1 MRRPVTRLAVAL
13 VLMVAFAVA
22 TIAQS
27 AATTVYVTR
36 TGAKYHTASCRYL
49 SRSQIPMALGEAS
62 KRFSPCSICRP
73 PILGATATPAVPEGG
88 STRAAPPSKTS
99 VSGQC
104 QATTKKGTQCSRKAK
119 AGGEYCWQ
127 HER

>member
-13 VLMVAFAVA
+13 VLLVAFAVTA
-22 TIAQS
+22 FAQS
-27 AATTVYVTR
+27 ASTTVYVTR

-49 SRSQIPMALGEAS
+49 SRSQIPTALGEAS
-62 KRFSPCSICRP
+62 KRFGPCSVCRP
-73 PILGATATPAVPEGG
+73 PILAATAAPAVPASG
-88 STRAAPPSKTS
+88 SRRAAPPSTAA

-104 QATTKKGTQCSRKAK
+104 QATTKKGAQCSRRAK
-119 AGGEYCWQ
+119 AGSQYCWQ